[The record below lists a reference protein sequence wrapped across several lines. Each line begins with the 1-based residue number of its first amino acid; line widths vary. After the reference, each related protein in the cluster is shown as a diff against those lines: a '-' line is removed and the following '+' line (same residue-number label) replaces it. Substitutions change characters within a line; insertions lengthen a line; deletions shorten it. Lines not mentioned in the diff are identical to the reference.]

1 MLREV
6 GCSTEKRVNMR
17 AERIEEAD
25 IVSPEQVLTTP
36 SIKQPP
42 STGNGRQLK
51 RTYAVA
57 GK

>member
-6 GCSTEKRVNMR
+6 GCFTEKKVNMC
-17 AERIEEAD
+17 AEYIEED

-42 STGNGRQLK
+42 STGNGRPLK